1 MSTTTK
7 RAPRPQ
13 TPKQQAL
20 SALKALG
27 KNQSGAAECGLN
39 ARRAVAAWAESQ
51 SWSEAQLKKDGDG
64 FTAITKAIEDADCSA
79 SLASKMRGFAHPR
92 VRVQFAEMESASARL
107 QAAHGGAA
115 LRYLEQ
121 ISSLIRKQNILAEN
135 AEAVISE
142 EILAKKAKDVDRER
156 LTAFA
161 KWVAKS
167 GALKKKTGLLERKA
181 LEDALARV
189 LEGFDP
195 DGLEKAVAP
204 ESDAPVPF
212 EPQAAAPAQ
221 TQPAQPAQ
229 TQPHLAYSVS
239 WG

>member
-1 MSTTTK
+1 MSTTTT
-7 RAPRPQ
+7 RAPRPK
-13 TPKQQAL
+13 TPKAIAAQ
-20 SALKALG
+20 ALKALG
-27 KNQSGAAECGLN
+27 QNQGQAAECGMN

-64 FTAITKAIEDADCSA
+64 FTAITKAVEDADCSA

-92 VRVQFAEMESASARL
+92 VRVQFADIEAASVRL

-121 ISSLIRKQNILAEN
+121 ISSLIRKQNILAGN

-142 EILAKKAKDVDRER
+142 EITAKKAKDVDRER

-167 GALKKKTGLLERKA
+167 AALKKKTGLLERKA

-195 DGLEKAVAP
+195 NALSAP
-204 ESDAPVPF
+204 EPAQPDEAVPF
-212 EPQAAAPAQ
+212 EPEPAA
-221 TQPAQPAQ
+221 AQPATPAQ
-229 TQPHLAYSVS
+229 VQPAAPHLAYSVS
-239 WG
+239 WS